1 MSARIVLVT
10 FVTLVGVTD
19 HSLCR
24 LLGAADVVPAFAGA
38 EGFGAVARGGA
49 GGHILEVTRLDD
61 DPDNPREGSLRWAV
75 EQPGPRIV
83 HFAISGNIRL
93 KAPLT
98 VREPFLTIDGSTAPG
113 EGVCICDH
121 SFNVRKSHDVIVR
134 YVRFRRGDVTVL
146 QRNKDEGLRRPRGSA
161 DLDCVSLDDSQNI
174 LFDHVSLSWCCD
186 EIFGIVRCQNVTVQW
201 CLMAEPLSN
210 PAIHPYGDNHAFGMN
225 TSASTLSIH
234 HNLIAHY
241 VMRGP
246 QFEANDVRR
255 ELTDYNPQAEAV
267 NNVLFDYTHS
277 GSRYTAGIEDHP
289 EEAEGKTFSFQFINN
304 MYLADPPSP
313 EILGTVKHGV
323 IEPLRVY
330 VSGNIG
336 PHRKSDS
343 QDQWD
348 ALFAERTPMRQ
359 ADAAMQAQVAGAM
372 LFTAPIAVTTH
383 PAAEAYE
390 LVLQQAGCSHRR
402 DSFDRRII
410 ENVRQRRFGRIVR
423 SQDDV
428 GGWPELK

>member
-1 MSARIVLVT
+1 MSART
-10 FVTLVGVTD
+10 TLAAVVALMGMTANSGIRCVA
-19 HSLCR
+19 
-24 LLGAADVVPAFAGA
+24 AADATPAFAGA

-49 GGHILEVTRLDD
+49 GGRIIEVTGLDD
-61 DPDNPREGSLRWAV
+61 DPDNPREGSLRWAIM
-75 EQPGPRIV
+75 QPGPRIV
-83 HFAISGNIRL
+83 HFATPGNIRL

-113 EGVCICDH
+113 AGVCLCDH
-121 SFNVRKSHDVIVR
+121 SFNVRETHDVIVR
-134 YVRFRRGDVTVL
+134 YVRIRRGDTTVL
-146 QRNKDEGLRRPRGSA
+146 QRNRDERRPRPRNSA
-161 DLDCVSLDDSQNI
+161 DLDCVSLDDAQNI
-174 LFDHVSLSWCCD
+174 LFDHVSLSWSCD
-186 EIFGIVRCQNVTVQW
+186 ELFGIVRCQNVTIQW

-234 HNLIAHY
+234 HNVIAHY

-255 ELTDYNPQAEAV
+255 KLTHYNPQAEAI
-267 NNVLFDYTHS
+267 NNVLFDYAHS

-289 EEAEGKTFSFQFINN
+289 EEAAGKTFAFQFINN
-304 MYLADPPSP
+304 VYLADPPAP

-336 PHRKSDS
+336 PHRTPDS

-348 ALFAERTPMRQ
+348 ALFAERTPMRR
-359 ADAAMQAQVAGAM
+359 ADAATQAQVAGAI
-372 LFTAPIAVTTH
+372 LFTPPIPVTIQ

-390 LVLQQAGCSHRR
+390 LVLEQAGCSHRR

-410 ENVRQRRFGRIVR
+410 DNVRERRFGRIVR
-423 SQDDV
+423 SQNDV